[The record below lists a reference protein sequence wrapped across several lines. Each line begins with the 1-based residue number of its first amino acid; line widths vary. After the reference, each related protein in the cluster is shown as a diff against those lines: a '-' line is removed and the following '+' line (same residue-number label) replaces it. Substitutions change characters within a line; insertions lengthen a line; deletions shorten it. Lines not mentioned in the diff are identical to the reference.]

1 MWLLKSG
8 LTVITYLTA
17 VQGDLIKRVTV
28 GALSDTTQSCR
39 EGAGM
44 RLQRLCSSRQLE
56 FAAGFAILLQKAAQ
70 THPAARMQSPSAPP
84 AGSLW
89 FSESLCAHQETLC
102 HATGFHIPSPPQASK
117 SVTHQFQTV
126 TFHSQPILGAA
137 GFVTHGDAGRREGR
151 ARLNEA
157 KAAHSLPHAGMSLLH
172 FRSTQFGTCWRI
184 PLQENNTVSTSQ
196 RKISVQAVMQSAV
209 SQEGLLSTSHRQEE
223 MHCPRSSPAE
233 PRRSGLLLQADCL

>member
-1 MWLLKSG
+1 MRCQIRPSPVGKALGCGCSG
-8 LTVITYLTA
+8 CVPADSSNL
-17 VQGDLIKRVTV
+17 QRV
-28 GALSDTTQSCR
+28 LPSSCR
-39 EGAGM
+39 KQH
-44 RLQRLCSSRQLE
+44 RHTQQ
-56 FAAGFAILLQKAAQ
+56 
-70 THPAARMQSPSAPP
+70 PACRAPP
-84 AGSLW
+84 L
-89 FSESLCAHQETLC
+89 HQQGACGFQNPSVLTRRRS
-102 HATGFHIPSPPQASK
+102 ATPQDFIFPPPPPPQASK

-157 KAAHSLPHAGMSLLH
+157 KAARSLPHAGMSLLH

-209 SQEGLLSTSHRQEE
+209 SQEGLLSTSHRHEE
-223 MHCPRSSPAE
+223 AHCPRSSPAE